1 MKVTKLP
8 KIGLVA
14 LAVSVSAPV
23 LADDGMSYNFIE
35 GSYID
40 TEIDDGLDV
49 DGDGFG
55 LSGSVELGSNYFLT
69 ASYSTQDF
77 DFGIDLDQKSIGFGG
92 YMPLSDSID
101 LVGSLS
107 YVDAEIDSRFGGA
120 DDDGF
125 GLGVGLR
132 AQVAPNV
139 ELEGGI
145 NYVDL
150 DDSGDD
156 TSLALGGRYYFTEA
170 FALGAGV
177 SFGDDVTSWNLGAR
191 FEF

>member
-1 MKVTKLP
+1 MKVTALP

-23 LADDGMSYNFIE
+23 LADDDMSYSFIE
-35 GSYID
+35 GAYID
-40 TEIDDGLDV
+40 TEIDDGPDI

-55 LSGSVELGSNYFLT
+55 LNGSVEIGTNYFLT

-77 DFGIDLDQKSIGFGG
+77 DFGVDLDQKSIGFGG
-92 YMPLSDSID
+92 YAALSDTVD
-101 LVGSLS
+101 LVGTIS
-107 YVDAEIDSRFGGA
+107 YVDAELDTRFGSA
-120 DDDGF
+120 DDSGF
-125 GLGVGLR
+125 GLGVGVR
-132 AQVAPNV
+132 ALVAPNV

-145 NYVDL
+145 SYVDL

-177 SFGDDVTSWNLGAR
+177 SFGDDVTSWNIGAR